1 MGRHSLLLPL
11 GSESPALSATLIS
24 PRANARTPRFP
35 MEIKSCGPVLGD
47 GWGHR
52 AIGVPI
58 MAGEAMIHQHAAEIT
73 VFWGQHNP
81 LLRCAGDHTSVAY
94 LLIGNET
101 IGPAAPS
108 AAPTATTGWRTW
120 KYRRIAKHAAAA
132 ARSFRVCPLKR
143 PPAE

>member
-11 GSESPALSATLIS
+11 GSESLALSATLIS

-73 VFWGQHNP
+73 RF
-81 LLRCAGDHTSVAY
+81 L
-94 LLIGNET
+94 
-101 IGPAAPS
+101 GPAQPAV
-108 AAPTATTGWRTW
+108 AMRG
-120 KYRRIAKHAAAA
+120 
-132 ARSFRVCPLKR
+132 RSYVRGLSFNW
-143 PPAE
+143 